1 MQLNLSKDQ
10 NQKIHVINTLRLTNE
25 SSQLVKQFLTEHTSA
40 SMHLISHA
48 CFAKDIYEQQ
58 KYHGIIDSV
67 TYPKSFPTI
76 M

>member
-1 MQLNLSKDQ
+1 
-10 NQKIHVINTLRLTNE
+10 
-25 SSQLVKQFLTEHTSA
+25 
-40 SMHLISHA
+40 MHLISHA